1 MAEKLKLGE
10 STAEMIR
17 KINDVITE
25 VNSDEDYSL
34 PLAANGTRGGLQ
46 VGYTESGANIPV
58 KLSSEKAY
66 VTVSKTSVTS
76 ALTYAPAKD
85 SDVVKLAGEQTITGN
100 KTTTGTFAI
109 QNGSAS
115 GAFVLGADVN
125 AKTLTA
131 NQRKLGRMGVP
142 SYDSTTKT
150 VAGISFD
157 SQVNANYADFGGH
170 PNNASSIAPDVI
182 RFVVAN
188 EHKNEVAGKRT
199 LALQISKQDG
209 LSDTAGGGT
218 SVAGAKFFLPV
229 SSTGDISAPTFT
241 ENGTKLES
249 KYLGIKAKAQSA
261 ASADSVAWANVSG
274 KPDTFYTLT
283 KGDITT
289 VLGYSPASSAG
300 ISTMFS
306 QFHTDLTNGTVVV
319 AKATS
324 SASADSVAWENVS
337 DKPTIPVFPTNWE
350 LTSNLYLGLDKTEL
364 LGTDGLIRIEDGVS
378 VMTSSAMD
386 IYADSFNLD
395 TNTIN
400 LNSASEITISS
411 TDSQINLNSIYGV
424 YVNDVEIGQALQSLQ
439 SQVDGK
445 LGVGDK
451 ASSATVADSAN
462 AVLWN
467 NVTGKPSLVTLDTT
481 QTITGAKTYTG
492 NQTFKN
498 NYFEVKAN
506 SNTDDSWIKMTNST
520 DAGYYAFG
528 IRRPYAN
535 YGLQMK
541 YHPADSSGDKYY
553 KIWNEDNDGAGSG
566 LDADK
571 LDGQQ
576 GSYYTGYTDTAIAG
590 LSSVYQPK
598 GNYLG
603 VSEKAQ
609 SAVVADSASAVHWD
623 NVTNKPSSYY
633 TLPTASSSTLGGVKT
648 GSNIT
653 NTSGT
658 ISLSKSN
665 VTTALGYT
673 PVSKAGDT
681 LSDGAT
687 LKFSTYGTRFIT
699 ISGNSISADM
709 SNETGGWSGTFAS
722 VKDPS
727 GATTSM
733 LGWFGGAT
741 GLTHIFMGGTYSD
754 PFMKF
759 TNDGQFTFKKTP
771 KVGTASLALASE
783 VSTALSTAKTYT
795 DTAVSNLVNS
805 APDALNTLQ
814 ELSKAL
820 GDDPNFATTVTN
832 NLAGKLGKTEKA
844 ADSAKLNGQEASYYL
859 NYNNLSNKPT
869 IPSAYSLPLSANG
882 TRGGIQIGYTASG
895 ANIPVQLSSEKAYV
909 ALTSTAV
916 TSALGYTPASTSYYW
931 ANVGISSTSN
941 DNTTPTFNPA
951 FKVKLTNNLSL
962 APANDGSNAYA
973 SPIPKYLWHDL
984 LGFGINGEPTVET
997 STNGTTWT
1005 ETTDANLKKK
1015 LFINRED
1022 QTVTVIKDSQP
1033 YIRWTWYNTQF
1044 HACQASWVAIG
1055 FAYATPVATNT
1066 ILMQTSN
1073 DGTTWTTVCEKS
1085 LAGNQ
1090 APYWFKINSG
1100 WSSQYYFRITFQR
1113 TSASGTLTNISG
1125 IKLLTA
1131 RWGNQGRGS
1140 EYEYPYAWDENSNI
1154 YRRNTT
1160 QTLGTASQPWAGIYG
1175 TTLYEGGTSLANKYQ
1190 AKGNYLT
1197 GITKEQVT
1205 NALGYTPPQQD
1216 TTYTVATTSKHGL
1229 MSYIDKQ
1236 KLDGIPETLVEHVTV
1251 DGEAVVMSQDVDTI
1265 KALTYRYFNNE
1276 VVITVSLGGASA
1288 NVTGV
1293 TYNGDNDIAWTVT
1306 APTTSYSYDPGLVE
1320 IDETYMGVYVL
1331 HAHDGMVTLATGFY
1345 PLVKGIAT
1353 TEEDGYMSASD
1364 KAKLDG
1370 LSNDPLPVATS
1381 STLGG
1386 IKIGYSASGANVPV
1400 QLSSEKAY
1408 VALTKSAVTSA
1419 LGYTP
1424 PTSSDISTAISN
1436 LVDSS
1441 PDALNTL
1448 NELAAALGDDPN
1460 FATTVTNNLA
1470 GKLDKSGG
1478 TTTGLITLPY
1488 DKSSLRFGAASA
1500 AQGYYWDTYYRSNGD
1515 EGLVFS
1521 GGNNKVSFVIR
1532 NDAKTSWNDSGA
1544 ALHVKNNTVAINKTI
1559 TGASASYT
1567 LDVGGT
1573 INGTTLYENGTSLAD
1588 KYQAKGTYL
1597 SSLPTRL
1604 NNYSTSGYGDAND
1617 ATEQGWHYMTSTA
1630 TNRPPFKQ
1638 VDIGTGS
1645 DSGSDYRIM
1654 STSYGTTWLQQI
1666 ATDFRSNDIFT
1677 RRKQNGK
1684 WQGWTALVKMQQGL
1698 TSPVGTNNAI
1708 ARWDSGRNATIK
1720 DSNVTIDDNGV
1731 LNATTLQE
1739 GGTSLSDKY
1748 QAKGSYLTGI
1758 TKSQVT
1764 TALGYTPPSSLS
1776 DLGIT
1781 ATATELNYVD
1791 GVSSNIQTQLNG
1803 KIPCKTMS
1811 SYNLDTVYDCGVYLV
1826 GSGSNVPSGSKF
1838 GSLLCMPY
1846 RKATGNTSPDYAT
1859 QLFMP
1864 NGDDSTKPNSLF
1876 YRTSKGSAWNAWQ
1889 EVATKSDIPTA
1900 TATTTTNGL
1909 MSSEDKTKL
1918 DGVATGANNYKLY
1931 RHYLAIAITHNSQTL
1946 IGAVSFVDSR
1956 STAHTLATMNTT
1968 YNAVPMYFTA
1978 TNSSTHGFTG
1988 MLEFSSASQVK
1999 LTGLRYSSGTM
2010 SVLTTTTVNITQLLK
2025 ASVQEV

>member
-1 MAEKLKLGE
+1 MAGVEKLKLGE
-10 STAEMIR
+10 SASSLIK
-17 KINDVITE
+17 KINDFMDE
-25 VNSDEDYSL
+25 VNNAEGYSL
-34 PLAANGTRGGLQ
+34 PTASSSTLGGIKI
-46 VGYTESGANIPV
+46 GYSASGANLPV
-58 KLSSEKAY
+58 ALSNEKAY
-66 VTVSKTSVTS
+66 VSLTSSAVTS
-76 ALTYAPAKD
+76 ALTYTPAND
-85 SDVVKLAGEQTITGN
+85 NAVVKLAGAQTITGS
-100 KTTTGTFAI
+100 KITTGTFTI
-109 QNGSAS
+109 RNGSAS

-125 AKTLTA
+125 ATTLTA
-131 NQRKLGRMGVP
+131 NTRKLGRMGVP

-188 EHKNEVAGKRT
+188 EHDNSVAGKRT
-199 LALQISKQDG
+199 LALQISKQAG

-218 SVAGAKFFLPV
+218 SVVGAKFFVPV
-229 SSTGDISAPTFT
+229 ISTGDISAPTFT
-241 ENGTKLES
+241 ENGTALS
-249 KYLGIKAKAQSA
+249 NKYLGIN
-261 ASADSVAWANVSG
+261 D
-274 KPDTFYTLT
+274 
-283 KGDITT
+283 
-289 VLGYSPASSAG
+289 
-300 ISTMFS
+300 
-306 QFHTDLTNGTVVV
+306 
-319 AKATS
+319 KATS
-324 SASADSVAWENVS
+324 SASADSVAWANVTG
-337 DKPTIPVFPTNWE
+337 KPTIPVFPTNWE
-350 LTSNLYLGLDKTEL
+350 LTNNLYLGQDKTEL
-364 LGTDGLIRIEDGVS
+364 LGTDGLIRIGDGVS
-378 VMTSSAMD
+378 VITASAMD

-411 TDSQINLNSIYGV
+411 TDSQINLNSTYGV
-424 YVNDVEIGQALQSLQ
+424 YVNDVEVGQTLQSLQ

-445 LGVGDK
+445 LSK
-451 ASSATVADSAN
+451 
-462 AVLWN
+462 
-467 NVTGKPSLVTLDTT
+467 
-481 QTITGAKTYTG
+481 
-492 NQTFKN
+492 
-498 NYFEVKAN
+498 
-506 SNTDDSWIKMTNST
+506 
-520 DAGYYAFG
+520 
-528 IRRPYAN
+528 
-535 YGLQMK
+535 
-541 YHPADSSGDKYY
+541 
-553 KIWNEDNDGAGSG
+553 
-566 LDADK
+566 
-571 LDGQQ
+571 
-576 GSYYTGYTDTAIAG
+576 
-590 LSSVYQPK
+590 
-598 GNYLG
+598 
-603 VSEKAQ
+603 SEKAQ

-633 TLPTASSSTLGGVKT
+633 TLPAASSSTLGGVKT

-658 ISLSKSN
+658 ISLTKSN

-673 PVSKAGDT
+673 PVSKSGDT
-681 LSDGAT
+681 LDDGAT
-687 LKFSTYGTRFIT
+687 LKFSTYGNRFVT
-699 ISGNSISADM
+699 ISGNSISVDM
-709 SNETGGWSGTFAS
+709 SNVTGGWAGNFAS

-733 LGWFGGAT
+733 LGWYGGAT
-741 GLTHIFMGGTYSD
+741 GLTHIFMGGSYDD

-759 TNDGQFTFKKTP
+759 TSDGQFTFKKTP

-783 VSTALSTAKTYT
+783 VSTALSTAKSYT

-832 NLAGKLGKTEKA
+832 NLAGKLGKAEKA
-844 ADSAKLNGQEASYYL
+844 ADSDKLDGQDGSYYL
-859 NYNNLSNKPT
+859 NYNNLTNKPT

-895 ANIPVQLSSEKAYV
+895 SNIPVQLSSEKAYV

-984 LGFGINGEPTVET
+984 LSFGINGEPTVET

-1005 ETTDANLKKK
+1005 ETTDATLKKK

-1022 QTVTVIKDSQP
+1022 QTVAVIKDSQP

-1066 ILMQTSN
+1066 ITMQTSN
-1073 DGTTWTTVCEKS
+1073 DGKTWTTVCEKS

-1190 AKGNYLT
+1190 EKGNYLT
-1197 GITKEQVT
+1197 GITKAQVT
-1205 NALGYTPPQQD
+1205 TALGYTPPQQD

-1229 MSYIDKQ
+1229 MSWADKQ

-1251 DGEAVVMSQDVDTI
+1251 DGEALLMSQDVDTI
-1265 KALTYRYFNNE
+1265 KELTYRYLNNE
-1276 VVITVSLGGASA
+1276 VVITVSLSGASA

-1306 APTTSYSYDPGLVE
+1306 APTTFYSYDPGLVE
-1320 IDETYMGVYVL
+1320 IDETRMGVYVL

-1345 PLVKGIAT
+1345 NLPKGTAT
-1353 TEEDGYMSASD
+1353 QDEDGLMSWQD

-1370 LSNDPLPVATS
+1370 LSNYSLPVASS
-1381 STLGG
+1381 STRGG

-1424 PTSSDISTAISN
+1424 PTTNDISTAISN

-1567 LDVGGT
+1567 LDVSGT

-1588 KYQAKGTYL
+1588 KYQAKGNYLTGITKSQVTTALGYTPLSTLGGTIEGDLTLHATSGDSPKLIFQRGDNTGTLTDWNINVASGALNFNTVATSGATTETTIVSIGYSGGMNVVGGLKEDGVAL
-1597 SSLPTRL
+1597 SS
-1604 NNYSTSGYGDAND
+1604 
-1617 ATEQGWHYMTSTA
+1617 
-1630 TNRPPFKQ
+1630 
-1638 VDIGTGS
+1638 
-1645 DSGSDYRIM
+1645 
-1654 STSYGTTWLQQI
+1654 
-1666 ATDFRSNDIFT
+1666 
-1677 RRKQNGK
+1677 
-1684 WQGWTALVKMQQGL
+1684 
-1698 TSPVGTNNAI
+1698 
-1708 ARWDSGRNATIK
+1708 
-1720 DSNVTIDDNGV
+1720 
-1731 LNATTLQE
+1731 
-1739 GGTSLSDKY
+1739 KY

-1846 RKATGNTSPDYAT
+1846 RKATGNTSTDYAT
-1859 QLFMP
+1859 QIFMP

-1889 EVATKSDIPTA
+1889 EVAKKSDIPTA

-1909 MSSEDKTKL
+1909 MSSGDKTKL

-1931 RHYLAIAITHNSQTL
+1931 RHTVTLAVTHSSQVMVCVISIIDSSSTAYTLAAIIEKYNGIPL
-1946 IGAVSFVDSR
+1946 DCIGANGGNGQGFAGKIKFTSS
-1956 STAHTLATMNTT
+1956 SQITL
-1968 YNAVPMYFTA
+1968 
-1978 TNSSTHGFTG
+1978 SGI
-1988 MLEFSSASQVK
+1988 K
-1999 LTGLRYSSGTM
+1999 SSGGTIN
-2010 SVLTTTTVNITQLLK
+2010 VLAEATASINQFMNATVME
-2025 ASVQEV
+2025 A

>member
-1 MAEKLKLGE
+1 MADRLKLGE
-10 STAEMIR
+10 SAPSLIK
-17 KINDVITE
+17 KINDFMDE
-25 VNSDEDYSL
+25 VNEAEGYSL
-34 PLAANGTRGGLQ
+34 PTASSSTLGGIKI
-46 VGYTESGANIPV
+46 GYSASGANLPV
-58 KLSSEKAY
+58 ALSNEKAY
-66 VTVSKTSVTS
+66 VALTSSAVTS
-76 ALTYAPAKD
+76 ALTYTPAND
-85 SDVVKLAGEQTITGN
+85 NAVVKLAGAQTITGS
-100 KTTTGTFAI
+100 KITTGTFTI
-109 QNGSAS
+109 RNGSAS

-125 AKTLTA
+125 ATTLTA

-150 VAGISFD
+150 MAGISFD
-157 SQVNANYADFGGH
+157 SQVNGNYADFGGH

-229 SSTGDISAPTFT
+229 ISTGDISALTFT
-241 ENGTKLES
+241 ENGKALSDKYQAKLTYTPATQDVATTSKAGLMSASDKTKLDGLS
-249 KYLGIKAKAQSA
+249 
-261 ASADSVAWANVSG
+261 N
-274 KPDTFYTLT
+274 
-283 KGDITT
+283 
-289 VLGYSPASSAG
+289 YSLP
-300 ISTMFS
+300 I
-306 QFHTDLTNGTVVV
+306 
-319 AKATS
+319 ATS
-324 SASADSVAWENVS
+324 STLGGIKTGYSTSGKNYKVNVDTNGNAYVNVPWTNEDSEARDTANEAHLLAQTAYNIAEGKSEAYVFENLQ
-337 DKPTIPVFPTNWE
+337 DMFDTILQGYNA
-350 LTSNLYLGLDKTEL
+350 GL
-364 LGTDGLIRIEDGVS
+364 EDGELAYPLAIGTNLLIKEEGVPDYWVS
-378 VMTSSAMD
+378 AHLEENKTTAEG
-386 IYADSFNLD
+386 N
-395 TNTIN
+395 
-400 LNSASEITISS
+400 
-411 TDSQINLNSIYGV
+411 
-424 YVNDVEIGQALQSLQ
+424 VEIGDTGVYKFYNIGYYEISILETEK
-439 SQVDGK
+439 VDLNGYAQTTGTYPNLTAGK
-445 LGVGDK
+445 
-451 ASSATVADSAN
+451 AN
-462 AVLWN
+462 AVSWS
-467 NVTGKPSLVTLDTT
+467 NVTGKPSLATLDTT

-623 NVTNKPSSYY
+623 NVTDKPSSYY

-658 ISLSKSN
+658 ISLTKSN

-681 LSDGAT
+681 LSDNAT

-709 SNETGGWSGTFAS
+709 SNETGGWAGNFAS

-733 LGWFGGAT
+733 LGWYGGAT
-741 GLTHIFMGGTYSD
+741 GLTHIYMGGTYSD

-759 TNDGQFTFKKTP
+759 TTDGQFTFKKTP

-783 VSTALSTAKTYT
+783 VSTALSSAKSYT
-795 DTAVSNLVNS
+795 DTAVAGLVNS
-805 APDALNTLQ
+805 APDALNTLK
-814 ELSKAL
+814 ELSTAL

-1197 GITKEQVT
+1197 GITKSQVT
-1205 NALGYTPPQQD
+1205 TALGYTPPQQD
-1216 TTYTVATTSKHGL
+1216 TTYSDATTSKAGL
-1229 MSYIDKQ
+1229 MSAADKT
-1236 KLDGIPETLVEHVTV
+1236 KLDGIT
-1251 DGEAVVMSQDVDTI
+1251 G
-1265 KALTYRYFNNE
+1265 
-1276 VVITVSLGGASA
+1276 GGASVEVVNVQQILMTQDA
-1288 NVTGV
+1288 TTLKSLSQRYINGEITMVASMESSYGVVTGV
-1293 TYNGDNDIAWTVT
+1293 NYISENELEWTITV
-1306 APTTSYSYDPGLVE
+1306 PSVSIPNSPGLVE
-1320 IDETYMGVYVL
+1320 LNYAYLDVYFLRYNGTYITLGVGNY
-1331 HAHDGMVTLATGFY
+1331 TL
-1345 PLVKGIAT
+1345 PKGIAT
-1353 TEEDGYMSASD
+1353 NLEAGLMSASD
-1364 KAKLDG
+1364 KEKLNG
-1370 LSNDPLPVATS
+1370 LSNYSLPVATS

-1424 PTSSDISTAISN
+1424 PTSNDISTAISN

-1441 PDALNTL
+1441 PDSLNTL

-1470 GKLDKSGG
+1470 GKLGKTEKAAD
-1478 TTTGLITLPY
+1478 
-1488 DKSSLRFGAASA
+1488 SSKL
-1500 AQGYYWDTYYRSNGD
+1500 NGQ
-1515 EGLVFS
+1515 E
-1521 GGNNKVSFVIR
+1521 
-1532 NDAKTSWNDSGA
+1532 
-1544 ALHVKNNTVAINKTI
+1544 
-1559 TGASASYT
+1559 ASYYLNYNNLT
-1567 LDVGGT
+1567 NKPT
-1573 INGTTLYENGTSLAD
+1573 IPSAFT
-1588 KYQAKGTYL
+1588 
-1597 SSLPTRL
+1597 LPTRL
-1604 NNYSTSGYGDAND
+1604 NNYSSSGYGDAND

-1630 TNRPPFKQ
+1630 TRRPPFKQ
-1638 VDIGTGS
+1638 VDGVT
-1645 DSGSDYRIM
+1645 GSDYRIM
-1654 STSYGTTWLQQI
+1654 STAYSASWVQQI
-1666 ATDFRSNDIFT
+1666 ATDFRSNDVFI
-1677 RRKQNGK
+1677 RRNQNGT

-1889 EVATKSDIPTA
+1889 EVATKNDIPTA
-1900 TATTTTNGL
+1900 IASQYTNGL
-1909 MSSEDKTKL
+1909 MSAAQAVKL
-1918 DGVATGANNYKLY
+1918 NGIADSANNYKLY

-1946 IGAVSFVDSR
+1946 VGAVSFVDSR

-1978 TNSSTHGFTG
+1978 TNSTTHGFTG

-2010 SVLTTTTVNITQLLK
+2010 SVLTTTTVSISQLIK